1 MTIAANGSSIDFV
14 FLPWAFFSYLGVVFP
29 LARLFGTVPLDSA
42 ALLAAGTT
50 GAGFAGFFPV
60 GARDLGP
67 GHVRVMGCRH
77 SQRPNH

>member
-1 MTIAANGSSIDFV
+1 MTIAANGSSIDF
-14 FLPWAFFSYLGVVFP
+14 FFTMGLFQLLGGSLTCGSSFRNRT
-29 LARLFGTVPLDSA
+29 LT
-42 ALLAAGTT
+42 LLAAGTT